1 MTLRIGRIPYLNT
14 EPFFA
19 DDQVREEAVA
29 SVPRRMVDLALS
41 GEVDLAPLPVVAA
54 FDHPEMFK
62 PIGDIGIAT
71 IGAARSVLLLSMNP
85 VAALGATRI
94 GVIDET
100 ATSVRLL
107 KVLLRFRYGVDNF
120 VFVDLDEE
128 PDAMLLIGD
137 RALLGRPDPQ
147 RYPHVL
153 DLAAEW
159 HAWTGHPFVFACWMV
174 RRGVLPSQCTEIMDY
189 FESNLTRN
197 LADPTI
203 IHSRRQDME
212 LSPGEVETYIR
223 TFCYRFDEK
232 IWEGFEHFKEL
243 DMRISSVESVA

>member
-120 VFVDLDEE
+120 VFEDLDEE
-128 PDAMLLIGD
+128 PDAM
-137 RALLGRPDPQ
+137 
-147 RYPHVL
+147 
-153 DLAAEW
+153 
-159 HAWTGHPFVFACWMV
+159 
-174 RRGVLPSQCTEIMDY
+174 
-189 FESNLTRN
+189 
-197 LADPTI
+197 
-203 IHSRRQDME
+203 
-212 LSPGEVETYIR
+212 
-223 TFCYRFDEK
+223 
-232 IWEGFEHFKEL
+232 
-243 DMRISSVESVA
+243 

>member
-19 DDQVREEAVA
+19 DDQVREDAVA
-29 SVPRRMVDLALS
+29 SVPRHMVDLALR

-54 FDHPEMFK
+54 FDHPEMFT
-62 PIGDIGIAT
+62 PIGDMGIAT
-71 IGAARSVLLLSMNP
+71 IGAARSVLLLSRTP
-85 VAALGATRI
+85 VAALRAARI

-107 KVLLRFRYGVDNF
+107 KILLRLRYDIDHF
-120 VFVDLDEE
+120 VLVGLDEK
-128 PDAMLLIGD
+128 PDALLLIGD
-137 RALLGRPDPQ
+137 RALVGRPDPQ
-147 RYPHVL
+147 FYPHVL

-159 HAWTGHPFVFACWMV
+159 YAWTGRPFVFACWMV
-174 RRGVLPSQCTEIMDY
+174 RRGVEPSHCTEIVDC

-203 IHSRRQDME
+203 IYSRRQDLE
-212 LSPGEVETYIR
+212 LSQGEVETYIR
-223 TFCYRFDEK
+223 TFTYRFDEK
-232 IWEGFEHFKEL
+232 IWDGFEHFKEL
-243 DMRISSVESVA
+243 DMRISSIETEA